1 MPLCYS
7 ENTLFHINSMSDKEN
22 FLDLLKEQAN
32 EKTEDF
38 SSLLDGD
45 IKVIVQDK
53 IELKS
58 KGIDDDLAKIRQS
71 SAVRAKEEITDTA
84 SSSFVNMVKP
94 NDILE
99 FKRPGIQP
107 YVLQK
112 LRKGEYVEADYIDL
126 HGKTIEHAYE
136 IVMKFIGFAKKH
148 EFRTILIIHGKG
160 ERSNPKALM
169 KSHVAHWLKQIPEV
183 MAYHSAPVW
192 KGGVGALY
200 VILKKSDKASIINRE
215 IYQKR

>member
-1 MPLCYS
+1 
-7 ENTLFHINSMSDKEN
+7 MSDKEN
-22 FLDLLKEQAN
+22 FLELLKEQSK

-38 SSLLDGD
+38 SSLLDGE

-58 KGIDDDLAKIRQS
+58 KGIDEALAKIRQS
-71 SAVRAKEEITDTA
+71 SAVHAKEEITDSA

-94 NDILE
+94 NDVLV

-126 HGKTIEHAYE
+126 HGKTIEQAYE
-136 IVMKFIGFAKKH
+136 TVMKFIGFAKKH
-148 EFRTILIIHGKG
+148 EFRTILIIHGKC
-160 ERSNPKALM
+160 ER
-169 KSHVAHWLKQIPEV
+169 
-183 MAYHSAPVW
+183 
-192 KGGVGALY
+192 
-200 VILKKSDKASIINRE
+200 
-215 IYQKR
+215 